1 MQEILLEFTKFIFLA
16 FIIVIIAKY
25 ILVGLL
31 RRLAETLGLKPRTVG
46 NITGFATSVPEILT
60 VSFSTGTGLIGAG
73 IFNILSSN
81 IINFLQYL
89 LSIIINKNGKIIKN
103 TAIKIDI
110 LLVIITIIIPI
121 LMIKFQMQTQSI
133 LIPVFIL
140 LTFLFFTIN
149 KNTHKKYLAKEE
161 KELEEEIQKE
171 EKKIH
176 GKKRKTLFYIFC
188 LILTSYL
195 LFLIG
200 DQLSNSLEMLCYHLD
215 IKEEIVGILLGFV
228 TSLPELITFFE
239 SQKHHTKENNSRAG
253 VVEATNNL
261 LSSNIV
267 TLFLVQS
274 ISIIIFT
281 ITN

>member
-140 LTFLFFTIN
+140 LTLLFFTIN
-149 KNTHKKYLAKEE
+149 KNTHKKYLSKEE

-176 GKKRKTLFYIFC
+176 GEKRKTLFYIFC

-200 DQLSNSLEMLCYHLD
+200 DQLSNSLEILCYHLE
-215 IKEEIVGILLGFV
+215 IREEIIGILLGFV

>member
-16 FIIVIIAKY
+16 FIIVMIAKY

-89 LSIIINKNGKIIKN
+89 LSIIIRKNGKIIKN

-110 LLVIITIIIPI
+110 LLVMITIIIPI
-121 LMIKFQMQTQSI
+121 LMIKFQMQTQSV

-200 DQLSNSLEMLCYHLD
+200 DQLSNSLEILCYHLE
-215 IKEEIVGILLGFV
+215 IREEIIGILLGFV

-281 ITN
+281 MTN

>member
-200 DQLSNSLEMLCYHLD
+200 DQLSNSLEILCYHLE
-215 IKEEIVGILLGFV
+215 IREEIIGILLGFV

>member
-16 FIIVIIAKY
+16 FIIVIIARY

-31 RRLAETLGLKPRTVG
+31 RWLAETLGLKPRTVG

-121 LMIKFQMQTQSI
+121 LMIKFQMQTQSV

-149 KNTHKKYLAKEE
+149 KNTHKKYLSKEE

-200 DQLSNSLEMLCYHLD
+200 DQLSNSLEILCYHLE
-215 IKEEIVGILLGFV
+215 IREEIIGILLGFV

>member
-215 IKEEIVGILLGFV
+215 IKEEILGILLGFV

>member
-16 FIIVIIAKY
+16 FIIVMIAKY

-31 RRLAETLGLKPRTVG
+31 RRLAETLGLKPRTIG
-46 NITGFATSVPEILT
+46 NITGFATSVPELLT
-60 VSFSTGTGLIGAG
+60 VSFSTGTGLMGAG
-73 IFNILSSN
+73 IFNTLSSN
-81 IINFLQYL
+81 IINFLQYIF
-89 LSIIINKNGKIIKN
+89 SIIINKNGKILKN

-110 LLVIITIIIPI
+110 LLVMITIIIPI
-121 LMIKFQMQTQSI
+121 RMIKFQMQTQSV

>member
-1 MQEILLEFTKFIFLA
+1 MQGILLEFTKFIFLA

-149 KNTHKKYLAKEE
+149 KNTHKKYLSKEE

-176 GKKRKTLFYIFC
+176 GKKRKTLFYIFY

-200 DQLSNSLEMLCYHLD
+200 DQLSNSLEILCYHLE
-215 IKEEIVGILLGFV
+215 IREEIIGILLGFV

>member
-121 LMIKFQMQTQSI
+121 LMIKFQMQTQSV

-149 KNTHKKYLAKEE
+149 KNTHKKYLSKEE

-200 DQLSNSLEMLCYHLD
+200 DQLSNSLEILCYHLE
-215 IKEEIVGILLGFV
+215 IREEIIGILLGFV

>member
-149 KNTHKKYLAKEE
+149 KNTHKKYLSKEE

>member
-1 MQEILLEFTKFIFLA
+1 MQEILLEFIKFIILA

-89 LSIIINKNGKIIKN
+89 FSIIINKNGKIIKN

-121 LMIKFQMQTQSI
+121 LIIKFQMQTQSV

-149 KNTHKKYLAKEE
+149 KNTHKKYLSKEE

-200 DQLSNSLEMLCYHLD
+200 DQLSNSLEILCYHLE
-215 IKEEIVGILLGFV
+215 IREEIIGILLGFV

>member
-1 MQEILLEFTKFIFLA
+1 ML
-16 FIIVIIAKY
+16 
-25 ILVGLL
+25 
-31 RRLAETLGLKPRTVG
+31 
-46 NITGFATSVPEILT
+46 
-60 VSFSTGTGLIGAG
+60 
-73 IFNILSSN
+73 
-81 IINFLQYL
+81 
-89 LSIIINKNGKIIKN
+89 
-103 TAIKIDI
+103 
-110 LLVIITIIIPI
+110 ITIIIPI
-121 LMIKFQMQTQSI
+121 FLIKFQIQTQTVLVPI
-133 LIPVFIL
+133 FIL
-140 LTFLFFTIN
+140 LAFLFFTIN
-149 KNTHKKYLAKEE
+149 KNTHKKYLSKEE

-176 GKKRKTLFYIFC
+176 GKKRKTFFYIFC

-200 DQLSNSLEMLCYHLD
+200 DRLSSSLETLCHHLE
-215 IKEEIVGILLGFV
+215 ISEEMIGILLGFV

-239 SQKHHTKENNSRAG
+239 SQKHYAKQNNSKAG

>member
-1 MQEILLEFTKFIFLA
+1 MQEILLEFTQFIFLA

-25 ILVGLL
+25 VLVGLL
-31 RRLAETLGLKPRTVG
+31 RRLAEILGLKPRTIG
-46 NITGFATSVPEILT
+46 NITGFATSVPELLT
-60 VSFSTGTGLIGAG
+60 VSFSTGTGLMGAG

-81 IINFLQYL
+81 IINFLQYIF
-89 LSIIINKNGKIIKN
+89 SIIINKNGKILKN

-110 LLVIITIIIPI
+110 LLVMITIIIPI
-121 LMIKFQMQTQSI
+121 LMIKFQMQTQSV

>member
-121 LMIKFQMQTQSI
+121 LIIKFQMQTQSV

-149 KNTHKKYLAKEE
+149 KNTHKKYLSKEE

-200 DQLSNSLEMLCYHLD
+200 DQLSNSLEILCYHLE
-215 IKEEIVGILLGFV
+215 IREEIIGILLGFV

>member
-31 RRLAETLGLKPRTVG
+31 RRLAGTLGLKPRTVG

-149 KNTHKKYLAKEE
+149 KNTHKKYLSKEE

-200 DQLSNSLEMLCYHLD
+200 DQLSNSLEILCYHLE
-215 IKEEIVGILLGFV
+215 IREEIIGILLGFV

>member
-121 LMIKFQMQTQSI
+121 LMIKFQMQTQSV

>member
-16 FIIVIIAKY
+16 FIIVMIAKY

-89 LSIIINKNGKIIKN
+89 LSIIIHKNGKIIKN

-110 LLVIITIIIPI
+110 LLVMITIIIPI
-121 LMIKFQMQTQSI
+121 LMIKFQMQTQSV

>member
-16 FIIVIIAKY
+16 FIIVMIAKY

-89 LSIIINKNGKIIKN
+89 LSIIIHKNGKTIKN

-110 LLVIITIIIPI
+110 LLVMITIIIPI
-121 LMIKFQMQTQSI
+121 LMIKFQMQTQSV

-200 DQLSNSLEMLCYHLD
+200 DQLSNSLEILCYHLE
-215 IKEEIVGILLGFV
+215 IREEIIGILLGFV

-261 LSSNIV
+261 LSSNII

-281 ITN
+281 MIH

>member
-149 KNTHKKYLAKEE
+149 KNTHKKYLSKEE

-176 GKKRKTLFYIFC
+176 GKKRKTLFYIFY

-200 DQLSNSLEMLCYHLD
+200 DQLSNSLEILCYHLE
-215 IKEEIVGILLGFV
+215 IREEIIGILLGFV
-228 TSLPELITFFE
+228 TSLLELITFFE

>member
-16 FIIVIIAKY
+16 FIIVMIAKY

-31 RRLAETLGLKPRTVG
+31 RRLAETLGLKPRTIG
-46 NITGFATSVPEILT
+46 NITGFATSVPELLT
-60 VSFSTGTGLIGAG
+60 VSFSTGTGLMGAG

-81 IINFLQYL
+81 IINFLQYIF
-89 LSIIINKNGKIIKN
+89 SIIINKNGKILKN

-110 LLVIITIIIPI
+110 LLVMITIIIPI
-121 LMIKFQMQTQSI
+121 LMIKFQMQTQSV

>member
-149 KNTHKKYLAKEE
+149 KNTHKKYLSKEE

-176 GKKRKTLFYIFC
+176 GKKRKTLFYIFY

-200 DQLSNSLEMLCYHLD
+200 DQLSNSLEILCYHLE
-215 IKEEIVGILLGFV
+215 IREEIIGILLGFV

>member
-149 KNTHKKYLAKEE
+149 KNTHKKYLSKEE

-200 DQLSNSLEMLCYHLD
+200 DQLSNSLEILCYHLE
-215 IKEEIVGILLGFV
+215 IREEIIGILLGFV

>member
-1 MQEILLEFTKFIFLA
+1 MQEILVELIKFIFLA
-16 FIIVIIAKY
+16 LMIVFIAKY

-46 NITGFATSVPEILT
+46 NITGFATSTPEILT

-89 LSIIINKNGKIIKN
+89 FSIIINKNGKIIKN

-110 LLVIITIIIPI
+110 LLVLITIIIPI
-121 LMIKFQMQTQSI
+121 FLIKFQIQTQTVLVPI
-133 LIPVFIL
+133 FIL
-140 LTFLFFTIN
+140 LAFLFFTIN
-149 KNTHKKYLAKEE
+149 KNTHKKYLSKEE

>member
-16 FIIVIIAKY
+16 FIIVMIAKY

-31 RRLAETLGLKPRTVG
+31 RRLAETLGLKPRTIG
-46 NITGFATSVPEILT
+46 NITGFATSVPELLT
-60 VSFSTGTGLIGAG
+60 VSFSTGTGLMGAG
-73 IFNILSSN
+73 IFNTLSSN
-81 IINFLQYL
+81 IINFLQYIF
-89 LSIIINKNGKIIKN
+89 SIIINKNGKILKN

-110 LLVIITIIIPI
+110 LLVMITIIIPI
-121 LMIKFQMQTQSI
+121 LMIKFQMQTQSV